1 VPDADLASAAPGFYG
16 KLPTRGDF
24 VRRRLSPQLTAR
36 LDAWLQQAMIASQRE
51 LGSEWLHAY
60 LNCPIW
66 RFALARGSLGVEP
79 AAGLLMSSV
88 DRVGRYFPLLIVA
101 RTPPELAPV
110 LIAAACEPW
119 FSAAE
124 AVLLRA
130 LDPRLAFEDFDA
142 LVAAL
147 GALTPAAAASAGER
161 RRPVEPPVF
170 PPAHLGADQRPAPE
184 YDPAQDGAT
193 LWWLPCGE
201 DVRTSVLRYEGMPS
215 PNQYAAMLRHHQS
228 GRATP
233 EGSSAG
239 GCPPAENEK

>member
-1 VPDADLASAAPGFYG
+1 MPDADLASAAPGFYG
-16 KLPTRGDF
+16 KLPARGDF

-101 RTPPELAPV
+101 RTPPELAPA
-110 LIAAACEPW
+110 LLAAACEPW

-142 LVAAL
+142 LVVAL
-147 GALTPAAAASAGER
+147 GAPTPAVAASAGER
-161 RRPVEPPVF
+161 PVTPRLLLAAEGP
-170 PPAHLGADQRPAPE
+170 GPE

-201 DVRTSVLRYEGMPS
+201 DVRTSLLRYEGMPS
-215 PNQYAAMLRHHQS
+215 PNQYAAMLCHHQS